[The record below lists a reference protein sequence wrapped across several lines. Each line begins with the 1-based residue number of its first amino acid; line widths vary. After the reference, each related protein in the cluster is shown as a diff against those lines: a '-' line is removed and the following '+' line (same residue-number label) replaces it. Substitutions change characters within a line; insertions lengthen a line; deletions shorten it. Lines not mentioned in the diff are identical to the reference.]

1 MDKATKDLDT
11 TMDGLNK
18 KIDEFR
24 NMWANMSG
32 YVAKSFETID

>member
-1 MDKATKDLDT
+1 MNKATEDLSN

-18 KIDEFR
+18 KIDDFR

-32 YVAKSFETID
+32 YIAKSFESID